1 MRKRPCLFSLILLL
15 MMTGM
20 AREPIAAEN
29 RNDALAVTDD
39 DMLQEQESAHEVLPV
54 KTVKTVTKKDKR
66 RSIKMIVGGQSTG
79 GLAKKVTLPVDG

>member
-1 MRKRPCLFSLILLL
+1 

-29 RNDALAVTDD
+29 RNDALAVADED
-39 DMLQEQESAHEVLPV
+39 IRLEQENTHEVLPV
-54 KTVKTVTKKDKR
+54 KTVKTVTTKGKR
-66 RSIKMIVGGQSTG
+66 RYIKMIVGGQSTG

>member
-1 MRKRPCLFSLILLL
+1 MKKRPLLFYLILLL
-15 MMTGM
+15 LMIGM
-20 AREPIAAEN
+20 VRGLTAAEN
-29 RNDALAVTDD
+29 RDNTLTVTDD